1 MNIKFKNIV
10 KKSALWYSLSIKF
23 YKGRIMKKIFLKQ
36 DSKKKKIKKSDEQ
49 KEKRTEKKSKNINK
63 KTKENENQKDICT
76 KLLEAR
82 KKKTTI
88 LIISITIIML
98 LLIVSTI
105 FSIININNENII
117 SGISIEGIDI
127 SGLSKKEAMD
137 KIQNLYEEKKQKE
150 IGIRYKEYETSLNP
164 TIMEVNYE
172 VENAVDKAYL
182 IGRDSN
188 IFVNNYNILFTLIGK
203 KNINVEMKFNEEVAK
218 KTIQDI
224 SVNLPGVIVESSY
237 SIEGDKLIITKGK
250 EGITIDIDELLGRVK
265 ENLNNINI
273 IEDDIDIPVI
283 DKKPEE
289 IDIDKIHNEIYKE
302 TKDAYYTKEPFTVYP
317 EVEGIDFNVEDAKKI
332 LQEEKEEYEISLVIT
347 KPNITIADIGTEA
360 FPDKLATFTTRYDV
374 SNKDRT
380 VNLEL
385 ACQKINEKV
394 VSPGEVFSYNKTLGA
409 RTVAAGYKNAKV
421 YSNGEVVDGIGG
433 GICQISSTLYNSVL
447 LANLEIVE
455 RRNHQ
460 FVTSYLP
467 AGRDATVVYGMTD
480 FQFKNTR
487 KYPIRIVA
495 SAQNGIATVS
505 IYGLKEENEYTFTFN
520 TKTIASIP
528 FTVKYVE
535 DNTLPVG
542 TEKIKQKGVNGL
554 KTETYI
560 TKMLNGK
567 VVSTTL
573 LSKDTYD
580 AMNKIVLKGTKGA
593 TVNNM
598 QKQNDEQKSNEQN
611 NNITTQDNKNSTI
624 AD

>member
-1 MNIKFKNIV
+1 
-10 KKSALWYSLSIKF
+10 
-23 YKGRIMKKIFLKQ
+23 MKKIFLKE

-49 KEKRTEKKSKNINK
+49 KEKITEKKDK

-82 KKKTTI
+82 KKKITI
-88 LIISITIIML
+88 LIISITVIIL
-98 LLIVSTI
+98 LLIISTI
-105 FSIININNENII
+105 FSIININNENLI
-117 SGISIEGIDI
+117 SGISIEGIEA

-137 KIQNLYEEKKQKE
+137 KIQSLYEEKKQKE
-150 IGIRYKEYETSLNP
+150 IGIKYKEYETSLNS

-172 VENAVDKAYL
+172 VESAVDKAYL

-188 IFVNNYNILFTLIGK
+188 IFVNNYNILLTLIGK
-203 KNINVEMKFNEEVAK
+203 NNIDVEMKFNEDVTK

-237 SIEGDKLIITKGK
+237 SVEGDKLIVTKGK
-250 EGITIDIDELLGRVK
+250 EGIAIDIDELLSKVK

-273 IEDDIDIPVI
+273 IEDDIEIPI
-283 DKKPEE
+283 INKSPEE
-289 IDIDKIHNEIYKE
+289 IDIEKIHNEIYKE
-302 TKDAYYTKEPFTVYP
+302 AKDAYYTKDPFTVYP
-317 EVEGIDFNVEDAKKI
+317 EVEGMDFNIEEAKKI
-332 LQEEKEEYEISLVIT
+332 LQEEKEEYEIPLVIT
-347 KPNITIADIGTEA
+347 KPKVTIGDIGTEA

-380 VNLEL
+380 VNLVL

-409 RTVAAGYKNAKV
+409 RTVEAGYKNAKV

-460 FVTSYLP
+460 FVTSYVP

-505 IYGLKEENEYTFTFN
+505 IYGIKEENEYTFTFN

-528 FTVKYVE
+528 FSVKYVE

-542 TEKIKQKGVNGL
+542 TEKIKQKGANGL
-554 KTETYI
+554 KTETYM
-560 TKMLNGK
+560 TKILNGK

-580 AMNKIVLKGTKGA
+580 AMNKIILKGTKGA
-593 TVNNM
+593 TVNNK
-598 QKQNDEQKSNEQN
+598 QKQTNVQN
-611 NNITTQDNKNSTI
+611 NNQQNNISIENNVTSIKKQNS
-624 AD
+624 